1 MLDYSKHERSPK
13 LNPTKCFSG
22 ITQSWSL
29 EAEVWAQ
36 VLLQCVMVI
45 DHYARQKKEQFVRLY
60 LCGSRHTPV

>member
-36 VLLQCVMVI
+36 VL